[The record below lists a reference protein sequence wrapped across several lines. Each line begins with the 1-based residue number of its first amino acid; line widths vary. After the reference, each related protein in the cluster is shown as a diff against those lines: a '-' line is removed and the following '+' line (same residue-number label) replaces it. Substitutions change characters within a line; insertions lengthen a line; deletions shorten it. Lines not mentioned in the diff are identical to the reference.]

1 MAGLGGTMRRRQT
14 AVALCVV
21 LFASSFVSIPVS
33 ANGPPAQVVIST
45 PSTVISSDG
54 VLQMEATLY
63 DALNNVVDGEITW
76 SASNG
81 TIEESGLFF
90 PWSAGMV
97 TIRAE
102 HAGFNDTVV
111 VSVEAG
117 WGQSIRI
124 NTTDQPRAKY
134 PFVLQADLI
143 DSHDNPRS
151 GQDVVWTVDG
161 IYVGQGEPSWTPPSL
176 GLYEVV
182 ARYDQL
188 ETTVTMEAIAGDPY
202 EFVFPSNLIL
212 RSGQGLQLYPDLV
225 DSYGQK
231 MNNTLAGNKVWTVEN
246 GTITPVGYYYASAPG
261 IWNLS
266 VRAGAIWGN
275 STIRVVPADASIV
288 EIEITPDE
296 TVYVSGESYRL
307 DAVRTDSQG
316 YRSAVPIPL
325 GNWTVDN
332 GILSQVGDEVHWT
345 PGQSGQFAI
354 DVIDSDVPAS
364 INVDVVH
371 GSAYATQLVSS
382 QSSVS
387 SGTQLALVHE
397 ATDTFGNVWQVEA
410 NITKIEGEFAAVEI
424 FESYVSIMPK
434 ELEVLR
440 FSSSYFD
447 ASTGIVHQAQW
458 SGEVT
463 AGRLAF
469 IELPEP
475 GTQVA
480 ADSYL
485 DFDPKFKDAYG
496 NTIPYVAVNWTVAG
510 VDRTLEIRMADGKWY
525 PTEVGEHEIRA
536 NADGVF
542 AAVRINVVPGEG
554 SSLVTADDAGLV
566 IEAGVPFDIFVELVD
581 VHQNK
586 APAESVELV
595 TGDFVLFDA
604 SSSGPG
610 YWQLTGVTSGIY
622 DLEIAQGDAEHTI
635 PLTIVPGQAVRVIT
649 GMANETRSQGEVAL
663 ITVWAE
669 DSQGNRVEVNPDKTG
684 VSCTSGKAS
693 HVKSDTWEIELE
705 QAGSDRSCTVEWNG
719 LISQQF
725 FDVDS
730 VLLSGALG
738 STNTAVSIIIGLL
751 LMIFIVLVV
760 LIRKGSQKDEDW
772 DDEDYYD
779 DDDFEE
785 HSEEINTDVEE
796 TVSAEPQTEHS
807 DAVQTVQESAEHIQP
822 EIADDVRQELATKAG
837 QVGVMQAA
845 PGTSQGDTG
854 WYVDANTELQ
864 YWNVGSDGSWTRV
877 Q

>member
-1 MAGLGGTMRRRQT
+1 MRRRQT

-63 DALNNVVDGEITW
+63 DALYNVVDGEITW

-81 TIEESGLFF
+81 TIEETGLFF

-188 ETTVTMEAIAGDPY
+188 ETTVTMEAIAGEPY

-296 TVYVSGESYRL
+296 TAYVSGESYRL

-371 GSAYATQLVSS
+371 GSAYATQLVAS

-397 ATDTFGNVWQVEA
+397 AMDTFGNVWQVEA
-410 NITKIEGEFAAVEI
+410 NITKTEGEFAAVEI
-424 FESYVSIMPK
+424 FDSYVSIMPK

-480 ADSYL
+480 ADSYI

-581 VHQNK
+581 VHQNR

-622 DLEIAQGDAEHTI
+622 DLEIAQGNAEHTI

-760 LIRKGSQKDEDW
+760 LIRKGSQKDADW

-779 DDDFEE
+779 DDDLEE
-785 HSEEINTDVEE
+785 HSEEINTEVEE
-796 TVSAEPQTEHS
+796 TDSAEPQTEHS
-807 DAVQTVQESAEHIQP
+807 DAVQTVQESAENNQP
-822 EIADDVRQELATKAG
+822 EIADDLRQELATKAG